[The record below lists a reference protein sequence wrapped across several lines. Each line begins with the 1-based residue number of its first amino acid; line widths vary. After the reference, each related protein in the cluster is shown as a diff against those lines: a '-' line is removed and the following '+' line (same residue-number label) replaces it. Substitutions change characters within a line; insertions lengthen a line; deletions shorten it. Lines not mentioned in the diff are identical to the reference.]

1 MLPADPLDPT
11 KNFVIDFDNFFSELP
26 RDSATDPPALIGR
39 AIDTKISASL
49 FQLPI
54 PGAEGGGSNVL
65 GFRNLTRAK
74 FYNMPSFESVAEAM
88 GIPPLIDPATGKP
101 LDPVFKDGT
110 PLWFGI
116 LREAEMTCGDHQC
129 AVGEQGG
136 GELGPVGGGIV
147 AEVFVDLLRDSGKHQ
162 RTPPKLPDI
171 SGGDF
176 RIGDLL
182 VAADALEAEST
193 AV

>member
-1 MLPADPLDPT
+1 MPDLRGGRQLPANLI
-11 KNFVIDFDNFFSELP
+11 IDFDNFFAELP
-26 RDSATDPPALIGR
+26 QDSGPLLIGR

-49 FQLPI
+49 FELPI

-65 GFRNLTRAK
+65 GFRNLLRAK
-74 FYNMPSFESVAEAM
+74 FYDMPSFESVAKAM
-88 GIPPLIDPATGKP
+88 GIPPLIDPATGMKVPP
-101 LDPVFKDGT
+101 LFDEGT

-116 LREAEMTCGDHQC
+116 LREAELTS
-129 AVGEQGG
+129 GG
-136 GELGPVGGGIV
+136 AELGPVGGGIV

-182 VAADALEAEST
+182 VAADALEAAST